1 MFGTSLTK
9 KNYSKLIYC
18 YSSKYDTIEKS
29 MVLYINRKLWNFDE
43 RRKTNIVDDQKLK
56 QIDLSWK
63 KNYGNIPKQLTFL
76 NK

>member
-1 MFGTSLTK
+1 
-9 KNYSKLIYC
+9 
-18 YSSKYDTIEKS
+18 

-56 QIDLSWK
+56 KNDLSWK
-63 KNYGNIPKQLTFL
+63 KKYGNIPKQLTFL